1 MPKEKKGI
9 LSVILNG
16 DNPVKVSKKQAGKLR
31 GFFKKIID
39 GLTTVPYIPGTI
51 FEAAVERKKAKK
63 EAKEKDEEYVPFA
76 ERIEKKIKEDVETHK
91 NENKEKKKEDAVNDV
106 NTDTNEE
113 ENVINENKETEV
125 ADGEKEDDKNNLNAE
140 SENSQEKDDK
150 KVNVLTGQTLDDI
163 MAKYNAEHESVKPV
177 EIDIPEKEE
186 TKAEVTNDEEN
197 NAYENIGEDYEP
209 DTTYLDELIEKHSDL
224 TKFASWDDYYN
235 SLSEKKLKEMTRKG
249 TLLQENVFTDIRMR
263 QAEEYIRIDEEKEAS
278 RQVKRARLVSE
289 EEDRQTRKE
298 ANREEKKELNR
309 RIAEI
314 DKEQEK
320 LANESKAN
328 KKEVN
333 TLDRETE
340 KNQAEI
346 EAMKKITSKEV
357 KIDDVKSSA
366 QAEEDEIVE
375 RIMKNV
381 YGEDLKKQ
389 DETVAS
395 KDEEKEPIQTE
406 NSVEKVESES
416 TELTGENNETE
427 INQDGTITVSP
438 VEPEE
443 VDDSK
448 SIFGLPASDAQDD
461 LVSEIS
467 DPNAFNNE
475 SEEAAPAGLDYMG
488 FDPQTRSELGQ
499 EAFDRWKNS
508 DGTQSFDEIK
518 NSLADEYNAA
528 GKGKTK

>member
-31 GFFKKIID
+31 SFFKKIVG
-39 GLTTVPYIPGTI
+39 GLKTVPYIPGAI

-76 ERIEKKIKEDVETHK
+76 ERVEKRIQDILNKRGNTNTDVNETGDMKKENVSSDE
-91 NENKEKKKEDAVNDV
+91 KEKKVNQESTVTKKMDL
-106 NTDTNEE
+106 EE
-113 ENVINENKETEV
+113 KGTKI
-125 ADGEKEDDKNNLNAE
+125 
-140 SENSQEKDDK
+140 
-150 KVNVLTGQTLDDI
+150 LTGQKLSDF
-163 MAKYNAEHESVKPV
+163 AEKYNQEHEPVKPIEFDV
-177 EIDIPEKEE
+177 HQEDLE
-186 TKAEVTNDEEN
+186 TTNNQE
-197 NAYENIGEDYEP
+197 IGEDYKP
-209 DTTYLDELIEKHSDL
+209 DRTKLDELIEKYGDL
-224 TKFASWDDYYN
+224 TKFVSWDDYYN

-249 TLLQENVFTDIRMR
+249 TLLQENVFIDIRMR

-320 LANESKAN
+320 LANESKVN

-346 EAMKKITSKEV
+346 EAMKKITSKEF

-366 QAEEDEIVE
+366 QAEE
-375 RIMKNV
+375 
-381 YGEDLKKQ
+381 
-389 DETVAS
+389 
-395 KDEEKEPIQTE
+395 DEEKEPIQTE

-518 NSLADEYNAA
+518 NSLADEYNVA

>member
-31 GFFKKIID
+31 SFFKKIAG
-39 GLTTVPYIPGTI
+39 GLKTVPYIPGAI
-51 FEAAVERKKAKK
+51 FKEVVEQRKAKK

-76 ERIEKKIKEDVETHK
+76 ERLEKRIQDILNKRGSTNTDVNETGDMKKENVSSDEEEKVDVKKEKTDDK
-91 NENKEKKKEDAVNDV
+91 VNVSSDEKEKKVNQEPTVTKKMDL
-106 NTDTNEE
+106 EE
-113 ENVINENKETEV
+113 KGTKI
-125 ADGEKEDDKNNLNAE
+125 
-140 SENSQEKDDK
+140 
-150 KVNVLTGQTLDDI
+150 LTGQKLSDL
-163 MAKYNAEHESVKPV
+163 AEKYNQEHEPVKPIEFDV
-177 EIDIPEKEE
+177 HQEDLE
-186 TKAEVTNDEEN
+186 TTNNQE
-197 NAYENIGEDYEP
+197 IGEDYKP
-209 DTTYLDELIEKHSDL
+209 DRTKLDELIEKYGDL
-224 TKFASWDDYYN
+224 TKFVSWDDYYN
-235 SLSEKKLKEMTRKG
+235 SLSEKELKEMTRKG
-249 TLLQENVFTDIRMR
+249 TLLQENVFIDIRMR
-263 QAEEYIRIDEEKEAS
+263 QAEEYIRIDEEKEVS
-278 RQVKRARLVSE
+278 RQAKKARLISE
-289 EEDRQTRKE
+289 EKDRQAKRE

-314 DKEQEK
+314 DSEQEK

-395 KDEEKEPIQTE
+395 KDEKKDPIQTE
-406 NSVEKVESES
+406 NSVE
-416 TELTGENNETE
+416 TERTSDNNETKME
-427 INQDGTITVSP
+427 QDGTIAVSP
-438 VEPEE
+438 VEPEKVE
-443 VDDSK
+443 SEKVDDSK
-448 SIFGLPASDAQDD
+448 NIFGLPDLGTQDD

-467 DPNAFNNE
+467 DPNTFNND

-508 DGTQSFDEIK
+508 DGAQSFDEIK
-518 NSLADEYNAA
+518 NSLADEYNAV
-528 GKGKTK
+528 GKGKTR

>member
-31 GFFKKIID
+31 SFFKKIAG
-39 GLTTVPYIPGTI
+39 GLKTVPYIPGAI
-51 FEAAVERKKAKK
+51 FKEVVEQRKAKK

-76 ERIEKKIKEDVETHK
+76 ERVEKRIQDILNKRGNTNTDVNETGDMKKENVSSDEEEKVDVKKEKTDDK
-91 NENKEKKKEDAVNDV
+91 VNVSSDEKEKKVNQEPTVTEKMDL
-106 NTDTNEE
+106 EE
-113 ENVINENKETEV
+113 KGTKI
-125 ADGEKEDDKNNLNAE
+125 
-140 SENSQEKDDK
+140 
-150 KVNVLTGQTLDDI
+150 LTGQKLSDL
-163 MAKYNAEHESVKPV
+163 AEKYNQEHEPVKPIEFDV
-177 EIDIPEKEE
+177 HQEDLE
-186 TKAEVTNDEEN
+186 TTNNQE
-197 NAYENIGEDYEP
+197 IGEDYKP
-209 DTTYLDELIEKHSDL
+209 DRTKLDELIEKYGDL
-224 TKFASWDDYYN
+224 TKFVSWDDYYN

-249 TLLQENVFTDIRMR
+249 TLLQENVFIDIRMN
-263 QAEEYIRIDEEKEAS
+263 QAEEYIRIDEEKEVS
-278 RQVKRARLVSE
+278 RQAKKARLISE
-289 EEDRQTRKE
+289 EKDRQAKRE

-314 DKEQEK
+314 DSEQEK

-467 DPNAFNNE
+467 DPNTFNND